1 MEEMMDFSDVEFLLS
16 VHSLGQLPA
25 ADLPEIAFA
34 GRSNVGKS
42 SLLNTLLRRKKMVKT
57 SARPGKTQG
66 LNFFQVGNICRFVDL
81 PGYGY
86 ARVPKKM
93 QDAWQELITGY
104 LEQRQNLKGVVVL
117 MDIRHEPKIQDSQLV
132 DWLRSHNIPVIAVY
146 TKTDKVSGS
155 AVGRNACR
163 LDMGHRIQPEE
174 RVLFSS
180 MNGKGREQLIV
191 MLQQMLD

>member
-1 MEEMMDFSDVEFLLS
+1 MMDFSDVEFLLS

-25 ADLPEIAFA
+25 DDLPEIAFA

-42 SLLNTLLRRKKMVKT
+42 SLLNTLFRRKKMVKT

-66 LNFFQVGNICRFVDL
+66 LNFFQVGEICRFVDL

-86 ARVPKKM
+86 AKVPKKM

-104 LEQRQNLKGVVVL
+104 LERRQNLKCVVVL
-117 MDIRHEPKIQDSQLV
+117 MDIRHEPKMQDGQLV
-132 DWLRSHNIPVIAVY
+132 DWLRSRAVPIIAVY

-155 AVGRNACR
+155 AIGKNARR
-163 LDMGHRIQPEE
+163 LDMGHHIRPGE

-180 MNGKGREQLIV
+180 LNGKGREQLITL
-191 MLQQMLD
+191 LQGLL

>member
-1 MEEMMDFSDVEFLLS
+1 MDFSDVEFLLS
-16 VHSLGQLPA
+16 VHSPGQLPA

-66 LNFFQVGNICRFVDL
+66 LNFFQVGDSCRLVDL

-86 ARVPKKM
+86 AKVPKKM
-93 QDAWQELITGY
+93 QHAWQELITGY
-104 LEQRQNLKGVVVL
+104 LEQRQNLKCVVVL
-117 MDIRHEPKIQDSQLV
+117 IDIRHEPKMQDSQLI

-146 TKTDKVSGS
+146 TKTDKISGS
-155 AVGRNACR
+155 AVGKHASR
-163 LDMGHRIQPEE
+163 LDRGHSIQPEE

-180 MNGKGREQLIV
+180 LNGRGREQLISI
-191 MLQQMLD
+191 LQKMLDS